1 MSLIDSARFQFTHP
15 GGVRLLKNSPYPL
28 TLEFQFTHPGGVR
41 LIPREASSST
51 PSFNSRTR
59 EGCDQKQAEVQGCL
73 RVSIHAPGRGATEFK
88 EATHLG
94 YEFQFT
100 HPGGVRQEHYLA
112 SETLAGFQFTHPG
125 GVRPGVRR
133 SVCLLVGLFQFTHPG
148 GVRPFVR
155 PSLDTHVQF
164 QFTHPGGVRR
174 YLYSVWV
181 FRVKVSIH
189 APGRGATFSLIDSFL
204 YPDVSIHAPG
214 RGATIYIRRC
224 AVLTSCFNSRT
235 REGCDSKLQT
245 LPAYKSQFQ
254 FTHPGG
260 VRLPAGVGR
269 SQAEWVSI
277 HAPGRGATCQGT
289 HSY

>member
-1 MSLIDSARFQFTHP
+1 MRTYHPVRLSTSFQFTHP
-15 GGVRLLKNSPYPL
+15 GGVRLTL
-28 TLEFQFTHPGGVR
+28 TSE
-41 LIPREASSST
+41 
-51 PSFNSRTR
+51 
-59 EGCDQKQAEVQGCL
+59 QAE
-73 RVSIHAPGRGATEFK
+73 F
-88 EATHLG
+88 
-94 YEFQFT
+94 
-100 HPGGVRQEHYLA
+100 
-112 SETLAGFQFTHPG
+112 
-125 GVRPGVRR
+125 
-133 SVCLLVGLFQFTHPG
+133 
-148 GVRPFVR
+148 
-155 PSLDTHVQF
+155 
-164 QFTHPGGVRR
+164 
-174 YLYSVWV
+174 
-181 FRVKVSIH
+181 VKVSIH
-189 APGRGATFSLIDSFL
+189 APGRGATRVRRTLGRGLLSFNSRTREGCDRHHHCSWEHRSAVSIHAPGRGATAAQAEYFNNPL
-204 YPDVSIHAPG
+204 VSIHAPG

>member
-1 MSLIDSARFQFTHP
+1 MFQFTHP
-15 GGVRLLKNSPYPL
+15 GGVRLHYLNYVFSTKRFNSRTREGCDGEDVPPREAIYIVSIHAPGRGA
-28 TLEFQFTHPGGVR
+28 TYADIRAGGVCQGFNSRTREGCDARSSDTRARAIKFQFTHPGGVR
-41 LIPREASSST
+41 QVDNPSNSTETCFNSRTREGCDHCAYATSPSSLQFQFTHPGGVRPETLHRNT
-51 PSFNSRTR
+51 PMKSFNSRTR
-59 EGCDQKQAEVQGCL
+59 EGCDRHHHCSWEHRSA
-73 RVSIHAPGRGATEFK
+73 VSIHAPGRGATAAQAEYFNNP
-88 EATHLG
+88 L
-94 YEFQFT
+94 
-100 HPGGVRQEHYLA
+100 
-112 SETLAGFQFTHPG
+112 
-125 GVRPGVRR
+125 
-133 SVCLLVGLFQFTHPG
+133 
-148 GVRPFVR
+148 
-155 PSLDTHVQF
+155 
-164 QFTHPGGVRR
+164 
-174 YLYSVWV
+174 
-181 FRVKVSIH
+181 
-189 APGRGATFSLIDSFL
+189 
-204 YPDVSIHAPG
+204 VSIHAPG

>member
-100 HPGGVRQEHYLA
+100 HPGGVR
-112 SETLAGFQFTHPG
+112 
-125 GVRPGVRR
+125 
-133 SVCLLVGLFQFTHPG
+133 
-148 GVRPFVR
+148 
-155 PSLDTHVQF
+155 
-164 QFTHPGGVRR
+164 R

-204 YPDVSIHAPG
+204 YPDVSIHAPGRGATAAQAEYFNNPLVSIHAPG

>member
-1 MSLIDSARFQFTHP
+1 M
-15 GGVRLLKNSPYPL
+15 
-28 TLEFQFTHPGGVR
+28 
-41 LIPREASSST
+41 
-51 PSFNSRTR
+51 
-59 EGCDQKQAEVQGCL
+59 
-73 RVSIHAPGRGATEFK
+73 
-88 EATHLG
+88 
-94 YEFQFT
+94 
-100 HPGGVRQEHYLA
+100 RQEHYLA

-214 RGATIYIRRC
+214 RGATAAQAEYFNNPLVSIHAPGRGATIYIRRC